1 MVRYSGGAI
10 MPLHAQNSDD
20 RRSGLMADLM
30 RAEELVQTM
39 ERDPAFQEEVEQAP
53 TMTAKRN
60 ILDVHGFKDVSLDDM
75 KAYVESQGG
84 TLVVKRG
91 DRDLSDEELDAVV
104 GGLSSTDEIIIGST
118 TAVVIAGATL
128 SAAAAAGA

>member
-1 MVRYSGGAI
+1 MTDVT
-10 MPLHAQNSDD
+10 
-20 RRSGLMADLM
+20 

-39 ERDPAFQEEVEQAP
+39 EREPAFREEVEAAP
-53 TMTAKRN
+53 TVTAKRK
-60 ILDVHGFKDVSLDDM
+60 ILDAHGFLDVTLDDM

-104 GGLSSTDEIIIGST
+104 GGLTDDEIVGVSLGMTMATIGGIA
-118 TAVVIAGATL
+118 AV
-128 SAAAAAGA
+128 AAAA